1 MLELSD
7 YPDTGQVRVY
17 DIEAI
22 SLPIVYNKFG
32 DHDPN
37 GLMYVLKQD
46 SERIKQKAKELFMQP
61 VPQPYDEVRPLVI
74 RANVGD
80 TVQINF
86 ENKLDR
92 RASIHV
98 QGLSYDVLTSDG
110 TNVGFNP
117 DTTTDGC
124 IRYVWK
130 ADKEG
135 VFLFS
140 DMADTRSGESG
151 TNVHGLF
158 GAIIVETAGSSWF
171 DPVTGKPLDSGLF
184 ADIYHPAK
192 PAFREYAV
200 FFHDE
205 LEIDTKNGLPP
216 LIRTPDSPTVQ
227 LPSVIVQNPC
237 VIVFL

>member
-1 MLELSD
+1 MVELSA
-7 YPDTGQVRVY
+7 YPNTGQLRVY

-37 GLMYVLKQD
+37 GMLYVLKQD
-46 SERIKQKAKELFMQP
+46 SQRIQREARARFALP
-61 VPQPYDEVRPLVI
+61 VPQPYEEVRPLVI

-86 ENKLDR
+86 ENKLDQP
-92 RASIHV
+92 ASIHV

-110 TNVGFNP
+110 ADVGFNP
-117 DTTTDGC
+117 DSTTGGRICYT
-124 IRYVWK
+124 WQ

-140 DMADTRSGESG
+140 DMADTRSSEDG

-158 GAIIVETAGSSWF
+158 GAIIVEPTGAEF
-171 DPVTGKPLDSGLF
+171 LDPETWEPLKSGT
-184 ADIYHPAK
+184 K
-192 PAFREYAV
+192 AV
-200 FFHDE
+200 
-205 LEIDTKNGLPP
+205 
-216 LIRTPDSPTVQ
+216 IRTGNLSWPSATSPCCLTARGS
-227 LPSVIVQNPC
+227 P
-237 VIVFL
+237 